1 MRRTL
6 VRLALGASLLAAC
19 SSNGGNQPAACS
31 SALDACRVATDCC
44 SRSCLQGMCAP
55 SAAGGR
61 CATTADCFP
70 SLTCKSNACVAGA
83 TCRNDGDVCSSSA
96 SCCSGHCSAGGACVV
111 ESPPVANAGADRTA
125 PYRSTVILDGSA
137 SIDPDG
143 DPLTYAWTLT
153 PPSGSSAVLASATS
167 PAPSFYADVAGVYTA
182 VLTVSDGTRSSSA
195 TVHVT
200 AQNYPPVASAG
211 ANRTVPKNNP
221 VTLDASASSDPNR
234 DALSYGWALTS
245 VPAGSTAALVNAGFA
260 QATFTPDRAGA
271 YVATVTVSDGAL
283 SSTASVRIDAVD
295 TTPVANA
302 GTGQAANVGTQVALD
317 GSASADADHD
327 PLTYAWTMT
336 ARPAGSAAALAGATS
351 VGPTFAPDVE
361 GAYAFSLTVSD
372 GTNTSAAS
380 SVTVTA
386 YHHIAVLPH
395 DVVDAEYSA
404 ALDRIVIVSSSP
416 TNALYLLDPA
426 QETEQAVA
434 LNKAPLAVSVSPD
447 GKSAVV
453 GHDAL
458 LSQVDLTTAT
468 RVKELAVSVAAA
480 DVVLGTGYA
489 YAFPPAS
496 AQWTTITTVNLST
509 GAQTPS
515 TGNSIYG
522 GTRAK
527 LHPLGTA
534 VYGATNGYSPDNL
547 EDYAINAK
555 GVANFGWQ
563 SPYWGEHPFCG
574 DLWLSQDGAHIF
586 TRCGNVFNATPGT
599 QCFGTTACYY
609 GSGGTPS
616 DIAYAGALQGLSYI
630 RHASHST
637 AARQLVAIPDVGYFT
652 SPSADTAFQSFDDT
666 YFTPVTGSTV
676 TLPPWAGPGAGYLT
690 HGRFVFWR
698 SDASRRYAVV
708 QGDAGS
714 PVASKFG
721 LVAY

>member
-6 VRLALGASLLAAC
+6 VRLALGASLLTAC
-19 SSNGGNQPAACS
+19 SSNGGSPAAVCS
-31 SALDACRVATDCC
+31 SALDACRAATDCC

-70 SLTCKSNACVAGA
+70 TLTCKSNTCLAGA
-83 TCRNDGDVCSSSA
+83 TCRSDGDVCSSSA
-96 SCCSGHCSAGGACVV
+96 SCCSGHCSASGACVA

-153 PPSGSSAVLASATS
+153 PPSGSGAVLASTTS
-167 PAPSFYADVAGVYTA
+167 PAPSFYADAAGVYTA
-182 VLTVSDGTRSSSA
+182 VLTVSDGTHSSSA

-211 ANRTVPKNNP
+211 ANRTVPKNNA
-221 VTLDASASSDPNR
+221 VTLDASASFDPNR
-234 DALSYGWALTS
+234 DALSYGWTLTS
-245 VPAGSTAALVNAGFA
+245 VPAGSGAVLVNASFA

-283 SSTASVRIDAVD
+283 SSSASVRIDAVD

-302 GTGQAANVGTQVALD
+302 GTGQAANVGTQVTLD
-317 GSASADADHD
+317 GSASTDADHD
-327 PLTYAWTMT
+327 PLTYAWAMT
-336 ARPAGSAAALAGATS
+336 ARPAGSAAALAGAMS
-351 VGPTFAPDVE
+351 VGPTFTPDLE

-380 SVTVTA
+380 AVTVTA

-404 ALDRIVIVSSSP
+404 ALDRIVMVSASP
-416 TNALYLLDPA
+416 SNALYLLDPA

-468 RVKELAVSVAAA
+468 RVKELAVSAIVG

-489 YAFPPAS
+489 YAFPSSTAG
-496 AQWTTITTVNLST
+496 WCNITTVNLST
-509 GAQTPS
+509 GAQTS
-515 TGNSIYG
+515 TTGSPING

-527 LHPLGTA
+527 LHPAGTA
-534 VYGATNGYSPDNL
+534 MYGASNGYSPDSL
-547 EDYAINAK
+547 ENYQISAK
-555 GVANFGWQ
+555 GIASYGWD
-563 SPYWGEHPFCG
+563 SPYFFEHPFCG
-574 DLWLSQDGAHIF
+574 DLWMSQDGAHIF
-586 TRCGNVFNATPGT
+586 TRCGNVFNATPVT
-599 QCFGTTACYY
+599 ECVGTTACYY

-616 DIAYAGALQGLSYI
+616 DMVYAGALQGLPYI

-637 AARQLVAIPDVGYFT
+637 AARQLVAIPDVSYLT
-652 SPSADTAFQSFDDT
+652 SDTADTAFQSFDDT
-666 YFTPVTGSTV
+666 YFTPVAGSTV

-690 HGRFVFWR
+690 RGRFVFWR
-698 SDASRRYAVV
+698 SDASKRYAIV

-714 PVASKFG
+714 PVVSKFG